1 MFMQSIIYNKSS
13 CGLVKFDSS
22 ISFLEE
28 LPISEL
34 GGLFSQFEVAS
45 TPGSLVESEAGFAVT
60 WPLASPLE
68 LSVIIG
74 TCVAADI
81 GADLFR

>member
-1 MFMQSIIYNKSS
+1 M
-13 CGLVKFDSS
+13 KFDSS